1 MNLNAPELMEPVFR
15 FLDGLIADYGLYLY
29 MAMVWASPFLIA
41 WVLKGGLRR
50 KSSRRDSGTATH
62 IIIIQPPVRPP
73 PLPPPVIRDDPDSLT
88 DGDEDSFAA

>member
-1 MNLNAPELMEPVFR
+1 VNLNTPELMEPVFR

-50 KSSRRDSGTATH
+50 KLSRWDSGTATR
-62 IIIIQPPVRPP
+62 IIIIQPPVCPP
-73 PLPPPVIRDDPDSLT
+73 PLPPPAIRDAPDS
-88 DGDEDSFAA
+88 GCANDEDSFAT